1 VEAAPAHWDAV
12 LESMRAVVHSPRGT
26 ARKIGEGMRYE
37 MASKTGTSQVI
48 GIAQGAIYVEA
59 DVAERHRNHGLFI
72 AFAPYEAPTIA
83 VAVIVENGG
92 GASAASPIARA
103 VLDAWLLADDEVID
117 G

>member
-1 VEAAPAHWDAV
+1 
-12 LESMRAVVHSPRGT
+12 
-26 ARKIGEGMRYE
+26 MRYE
-37 MASKTGTSQVI
+37 MASKTGTSQMI